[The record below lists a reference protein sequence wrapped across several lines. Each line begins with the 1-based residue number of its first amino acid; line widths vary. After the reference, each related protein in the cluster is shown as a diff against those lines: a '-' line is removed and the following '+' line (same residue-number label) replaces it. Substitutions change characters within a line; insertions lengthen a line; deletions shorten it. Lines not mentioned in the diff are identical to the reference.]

1 MVKKKLNFN
10 RDYTEDA
17 LGIVEDLFA
26 EDPIRDFINRY
37 SPVPFVETPKGLVPL
52 GDSGLYATPDEPAD
66 PTDCDRY
73 PSSIYCGENPF
84 TLTPVAIEPSI
95 IIDECNIGIQFE
107 PTFGFIK
114 LPPISIV
121 YRRKE
126 CRDPEVKPN
135 LPKPEIPK
143 DLRPYKTPFVI
154 DHPQCNRGVAGILY
168 TDYRSYQEQYTKKIT
183 FFDGPFSVGTEGIYR
198 TVHSV
203 NRHIDIL
210 EINFPYKVHYLFDEN
225 NELAFFHIKIRI
237 TETETRNRQVDGID
251 FYNSNAETGAESVKV
266 INRVEDHWLLDSLDR
281 GRTNIVLDS
290 PNSMPFYGITKLD
303 INIFEGINYIRS
315 HDNAQHYYFT
325 QTEGS
330 TTIGSF
336 AYAGIP
342 IVLCEEPPKVLPPP
356 ILKERKNMAA
366 CCPEHTALLLA
377 LIKKVD
383 KLSKTVGVDEYPASL
398 PASLISKDEGF
409 LGNLIPNAN
418 KEVPNLTQFLAWYV
432 ERFDEIMGQW
442 EIPIEIKDSDPSKPG
457 DQPLGVKLP
466 NMAEAI
472 AEIFT
477 LAFQTNLNSETLL
490 NFAVRTAAETVTDKQ
505 QNFITYKLMQSMAEW
520 AGYKQKDIKLKMPIL
535 FSLGKTRY
543 DEILNESEI
552 DVPCVDFDEKF
563 GLGADLMRFREA
575 VAILQAN
582 YKKKV
587 DPNGDVKGQIL
598 KHLLDTFATVNKVSG
613 EDDDKDFEKFLTDV
627 ENGFI
632 NTPGANNTTEPYGRP
647 YNQRPKIR
655 DLTDNQPPTN
665 P

>member
-1 MVKKKLNFN
+1 M
-10 RDYTEDA
+10 Y
-17 LGIVEDLFA
+17 IEDLA
-26 EDPIRDFINRY
+26 VEKMKVKRYQKKYLIKITREITSNTPINGFTKNEPEHQKAIMRPGNTFKHSQIEERWLRKYDEGGYPGQVTTSSTQIGVHNYGNIHANIERGIEQIKRCRNIQSRGYAPSKDDFDRD
-37 SPVPFVETPKGLVPL
+37 LVYDDVKHYDTYYFRHTNQVL
-52 GDSGLYATPDEPAD
+52 
-66 PTDCDRY
+66 
-73 PSSIYCGENPF
+73 
-84 TLTPVAIEPSI
+84 
-95 IIDECNIGIQFE
+95 QF
-107 PTFGFIK
+107 
-114 LPPISIV
+114 
-121 YRRKE
+121 
-126 CRDPEVKPN
+126 C
-135 LPKPEIPK
+135 
-143 DLRPYKTPFVI
+143 
-154 DHPQCNRGVAGILY
+154 DHP
-168 TDYRSYQEQYTKKIT
+168 
-183 FFDGPFSVGTEGIYR
+183 
-198 TVHSV
+198 
-203 NRHIDIL
+203 
-210 EINFPYKVHYLFDEN
+210 
-225 NELAFFHIKIRI
+225 
-237 TETETRNRQVDGID
+237 
-251 FYNSNAETGAESVKV
+251 
-266 INRVEDHWLLDSLDR
+266 
-281 GRTNIVLDS
+281 VL
-290 PNSMPFYGITKLD
+290 I
-303 INIFEGINYIRS
+303 
-315 HDNAQHYYFT
+315 
-325 QTEGS
+325 
-330 TTIGSF
+330 
-336 AYAGIP
+336 IP
-342 IVLCEEPPKVLPPP
+342 PPPP
-356 ILKERKNMAA
+356 IIKPKKME

-377 LIKKVD
+377 LIAKVD
-383 KLSKTVGVDEYPASL
+383 KLSKIVGVDEYPASL

-418 KEVPNLTQFLAWYV
+418 KEIPNLTQFLAWYV

-477 LAFQTNLNSETLL
+477 LALQTNLNSETLL

-505 QNFITYKLMQSMAEW
+505 QNFITYKLLQSMAEW
-520 AGYKQKDIKLKMPIL
+520 AGYKQKEIKLKMPIL

-552 DVPCVDFDEKF
+552 DVACVDFDEKF

-655 DLTDNQPPTN
+655 DLTDNQPPTT